1 MLFANVTSLSKL
13 IMDSIKLA
21 AAHYH
26 CIGLAEHKKPRED
39 IETAQKAFVAAGL
52 KSYWTQARRTERG
65 VSGGTSVHLRRYF
78 KAHRLDWASLPAGQ
92 VLPVDPA
99 MWTGTVIHAA
109 INVVIVVAYFRDG
122 VGMKDDNV
130 AMLTEIL
137 GWIKS
142 AGLPWVTIAD

>member
-1 MLFANVTSLSKL
+1 M
-13 IMDSIKLA
+13 
-21 AAHYH
+21 
-26 CIGLAEHKKPRED
+26 
-39 IETAQKAFVAAGL
+39 
-52 KSYWTQARRTERG
+52 
-65 VSGGTSVHLRRYF
+65 SGGTSVHLRRYF